1 MLYLYVVIILLQYE
15 EASTPLSVGSIRQ
28 QFSLKENIQMS
39 LHSHAFIKNI
49 PQHLHVD
56 GNDPPDV
63 QYVDGSYLFL
73 ASERG
78 EKILRENYE
87 IQRSVGAEVELLS
100 PKQLKEL
107 YPWMNVRDIALGC
120 RGMGETR
127 LERERE
133 R

>member
-1 MLYLYVVIILLQYE
+1 MQYE

-49 PQHLHVD
+49 HQHLHVD
-56 GNDPPDV
+56 GDDPPDI

-87 IQRSVGAEVELLS
+87 VQRSVGAEVELLS

-107 YPWMNVRDIALGC
+107 YPWMNVHDIALGC
-120 RGMGETR
+120 RGM
-127 LERERE
+127 
-133 R
+133 